1 MLAKTNKSIGP
12 IDVFTQFSG
21 KLQRGTLA
29 SWNYIQLSGF
39 GFKKI
44 RILHWGNEEQH

>member
-1 MLAKTNKSIGP
+1 MYSHNFLANYRE
-12 IDVFTQFSG
+12 VHLH
-21 KLQRGTLA
+21 LQR
-29 SWNYIQLSGF
+29 NYIQLSGF

>member
-21 KLQRGTLA
+21 KLVMAEICKDNKVVLHFQDQRNGHK
-29 SWNYIQLSGF
+29 SGI
-39 GFKKI
+39 I
-44 RILHWGNEEQH
+44 R

>member
-1 MLAKTNKSIGP
+1 MLAKTNKSVGP

-29 SWNYIQLSGF
+29 SS
-39 GFKKI
+39 KK
-44 RILHWGNEEQH
+44 LHTIIWLWI